1 MTTSLRDV
9 SSRSGFALASGLA
22 RAFEGERV
30 RVGTENQAKR
40 LAVTTALRL
49 YLADD
54 DPIDVCPTD
63 VPSDVPEQ
71 PLGWDQ
77 IVSGAR
83 NRARHAFSVGDCV
96 LAVGIEDGLV
106 RTMEGSG
113 ATETPQGSAI
123 DLSGWMNL
131 GCAFVTDGEREG
143 HGFSSGFAY
152 PRGALEPAIR
162 DQEPIGDLFDDHW
175 SRYRA
180 LPETAHGAAESV
192 PSGRSG
198 GNIGRLTGGRL
209 ERSGYGSHA
218 VINALIRFLHTDL
231 YD

>member
-1 MTTSLRDV
+1 LSASLREA
-9 SSRSGFALASGLA
+9 SSRSGFALAPSLA
-22 RAFEGERV
+22 RALEGECV
-30 RVGTENQAKR
+30 RVGTENQAKL
-40 LAVTTALRL
+40 LAVSTALRL
-49 YLADD
+49 YLDQE
-54 DPIDVCPTD
+54 DPLDVCPTD

-71 PLGWDQ
+71 PIGWDQ
-77 IVSGAR
+77 ILSGAR
-83 NRARHAFSVGDCV
+83 NRARHAFAVGDCV

-106 RTMEGSG
+106 RTAEGPSE
-113 ATETPQGSAI
+113 A
-123 DLSGWMNL
+123 DGWMNL

-175 SRYRA
+175 SRYREVPGA
-180 LPETAHGAAESV
+180 SRGAAKNV